1 MNSLNQKKKLKNI
14 LSQVDLHIVELQYVL
29 TSNEK
34 KIILPKTIKNTELI
48 IGIKKNLEF
57 LNDLENIFIIA
68 KNILEQ
74 LLEKK

>member
-1 MNSLNQKKKLKNI
+1 MNSLSQKKKLKNI
-14 LSQVDLHIVELQYVL
+14 LSQVDLNIIELQYVI
-29 TSNEK
+29 TANEK
-34 KIILPKTIKNTELI
+34 KIILPKTIKNKELI